1 MTKLQKVGVRAWREK
16 QNQVLHSHQ
25 NQGENK
31 RQFKTRLLTYKR
43 IIMICFTY
51 FNAVKF
57 PYCLTATC
65 GITTELWQHNPH
77 KRLSCLSSCTG
88 TLLQQKPLPRVSFC
102 RLQCS
107 FVVAEYFR
115 FCSTNIFQS
124 FHACPWT
131 TRKRKC
137 PALGAIF
144 IAKFHQRNQPH

>member
-1 MTKLQKVGVRAWREK
+1 MTKLQKLGVRAWREK

-31 RQFKTRLLTYKR
+31 RRFKTRLLTYKR

-57 PYCLTATC
+57 PYCLTSTC
-65 GITTELWQHNPH
+65 GITTELWHHNPH

-107 FVVAEYFR
+107 F
-115 FCSTNIFQS
+115 IFLLLIAVRIS
-124 FHACPWT
+124 FNPSMPACGQQG
-131 TRKRKC
+131 RGN
-137 PALGAIF
+137 ALRWEQF
-144 IAKFHQRNQPH
+144 L